1 MINKYNEFVNNLFW
15 SFVFDWIVAL
25 TAGALVIIYPDL
37 LSIAV
42 WTFLIIL
49 WLKWI
54 LFAFKVR
61 KNSWVEQMEKF
72 MK

>member
-15 SFVFDWIVAL
+15 SFVFDGIVAL

-42 WTFLIIL
+42 GTFLIIL
-49 WLKWI
+49 GLKGI

-61 KNSWVEQMEKF
+61 KNSGVEQMEKF